1 MSENKVLATVNGKQ
15 ITENDVNMF
24 LQGLG
29 QERAMQLNSEQGRQ
43 RVLNEIINQ
52 ELFYCDAKES
62 GLDQDEEFKQEL
74 EEMQKMVLTRYAV
87 GKFMR
92 DITVDDAEVV
102 QYYDENQ
109 EQFKAPESVKASHIL
124 VDDEIKANKIYKEIK
139 EGLSFEEAAKENSK
153 CPSKDNGGDLGFF
166 ERGKM
171 VPEFEEK
178 SFSMNAGEVSK
189 PVKTQFGYHIIKV
202 VDKKEDSIY
211 TIDEVKPQ
219 LTRQLTAQKQDEV
232 YQKRSQEL
240 REKNEV
246 VINK

>member
-52 ELFYCDAKES
+52 ELFFCDAKES

-74 EEMQKMVLTRYAV
+74 EQMKKMVLTRYAV

-102 QYYDENQ
+102 KYYNENQ
-109 EQFKAPESVKASHIL
+109 EQFKAPESIRASHIL
-124 VDDEIKANKIYKEIK
+124 VDDEIKANKIMKQIQD
-139 EGLSFEEAAKENSK
+139 GLSFEEAAKENSK

-166 ERGKM
+166 PRGKM

-178 SFSMNAGEVSK
+178 SFSMKVGEISK

-202 VDKKEDSIY
+202 VDKKEDSVYSLEEI
-211 TIDEVKPQ
+211 KSQ
-219 LTRQLTAQKQDEV
+219 LVQQLTAQKQDEA
-232 YQKRSQEL
+232 YQERSKEL
-240 REKNEV
+240 KEKNDV